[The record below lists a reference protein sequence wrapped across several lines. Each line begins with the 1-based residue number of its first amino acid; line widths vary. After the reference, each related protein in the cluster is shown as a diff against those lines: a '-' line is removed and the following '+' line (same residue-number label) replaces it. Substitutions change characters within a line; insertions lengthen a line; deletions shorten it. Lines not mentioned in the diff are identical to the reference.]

1 MSRMFSEC
9 ESLKELDLSNY
20 NTDNLTDM
28 ADMFN
33 GCTLLTNLNISNFNM
48 NKVKNMKGMLS
59 NCSDELKNK
68 IRKQNKNIKEEAF
81 L

>member
-1 MSRMFSEC
+1 
-9 ESLKELDLSNY
+9 
-20 NTDNLTDM
+20 M